1 MQRLRLRELLSCFF
15 LMFGLL
21 FALSLTTQAEM
32 RKDIEF
38 AKTADGVSL
47 TLDAYVPD
55 GAGLYPA
62 VIIVHG
68 GGFRNG
74 DKQTYVPPLFEPFQ
88 KEGYVWL
95 SINYRLYPQV
105 KFPAPVDDIE
115 AALRY
120 VKANAKQYKID
131 LKRVVL
137 CGESAGAS
145 LISYVAVHQKN
156 LLKLAA
162 VVAFYG
168 VHDWE
173 LRAQHEINDKPGQS
187 IWREFYQVQGAD
199 VKRMREVSP
208 INYLRKGLPPF
219 LLIHGTAD
227 TQVNYQQSVAMQKK
241 MQSMNLPCE
250 LITVPGGPHGMG
262 VFTKYPDTPVKMFAW
277 LKKTLR

>member
-1 MQRLRLRELLSCFF
+1 MQKRMLL
-15 LMFGLL
+15 GLL
-21 FALSLTTQAEM
+21 CCLCLAGVARAEL

-38 AKTADGVSL
+38 AKAADGTSL

-62 VIIVHG
+62 VVIVHG

-74 DKQTYVPPLFEPFQ
+74 DKQTYVPPLFEPLQQAGF
-88 KEGYVWL
+88 VWL

-105 KFPAPVDDIE
+105 KFPAPIDDVT

-120 VKANAKQYKID
+120 VKANARQYKID

-137 CGESAGAS
+137 MGESAGGS
-145 LISYVAVHQKN
+145 LVSYVAVRNQSG
-156 LLKLAA
+156 LKLAA
-162 VVAFYG
+162 VVVFYG

-187 IWREFYQVQGAD
+187 IWREFYNVPGAD

-208 INYLRKGLPPF
+208 IQYLKKGLPPF
-219 LLIHGTAD
+219 LLIHGTED

-262 VFTKYPDTPVKMFAW
+262 VFTKYPDTPVKMFVW
-277 LKKTLR
+277 LRQTLKLK